1 MTRTASIGTRRCLSA
16 LMAVVVAASSLSAQ
30 VFTAHV
36 AVAGT
41 RRVWVDCRGAGS
53 PTVVLESGH
62 GEDSGT
68 WDEVFGRTSAL
79 TRVCRYDR
87 AGLGRSDPAPGV
99 RTARD
104 VTTELHTALQGAG
117 VHGPLLLVGHSLG
130 GAFVRCYADAF
141 PRDVVGLVLVDAVH
155 EDEFARI
162 DQLLTPAQ
170 RQTGAGMRPMSRE
183 GFDIDSVFT
192 ELRNV
197 STGGDRLIRVVARGI
212 PLRDEEMPPDWSP
225 RQRAAREELRRELQ
239 RDLVRRAGT
248 GSVTWAERSGHFVHQ
263 DKPGARRLGNPGTR
277 AAGT

>member
-1 MTRTASIGTRRCLSA
+1 
-16 LMAVVVAASSLSAQ
+16 MAVVVAASSLSAQ
-30 VFTAHV
+30 VLSAHV

-41 RRVWVDCRGAGS
+41 RRVWVDCRGTGS

-68 WDEVFGRTSAL
+68 WDEVFARTSAL

-87 AGLGRSDPAPGV
+87 AGLGRSDPDPGV
-99 RTARD
+99 RTAGD
-104 VTTELHTALQGAG
+104 VTTDLRAALQGAG

-130 GAFVRCYADAF
+130 GAFVRCYAHAF

-170 RQTGAGMRPMSRE
+170 RQAGAGMRPMSRE
-183 GFDIDSVFT
+183 GFDIDRMFA

-197 STGGDRLIRVVARGI
+197 STGGDRPVRVIARGM

-263 DKPGARRLGNPGTR
+263 DEPALVEAAIRELILLQRSTPRR
-277 AAGT
+277 